1 MVVGYRKAWN
11 RTQSGS
17 GGRGGGWDET
27 AAPSLPLSIS
37 LPPFRPRVSLL
48 CVLHV
53 TQMDSFNLIVILGGE
68 EGTENVSHGERERR
82 DTKMVLAAAEEV
94 LRKSIK
100 TYELRKLVQNTLIV
114 YSKVFFYIFIRLR
127 T

>member
-1 MVVGYRKAWN
+1 MCRKE
-11 RTQSGS
+11 
-17 GGRGGGWDET
+17 RG
-27 AAPSLPLSIS
+27 
-37 LPPFRPRVSLL
+37 
-48 CVLHV
+48 
-53 TQMDSFNLIVILGGE
+53 
-68 EGTENVSHGERERR
+68 RERR

-127 T
+127 K